1 MSSPPTPTFPNNGSF
16 CLAASTATLV
26 EPTERTP
33 LLKDP
38 QNGIGKT
45 ASTAQ
50 FDDEEEEAEG
60 EEVELIVPGEATF
73 SQTVSV

>member
-1 MSSPPTPTFPNNGSF
+1 MSSPPTPTFQNNGSF

-33 LLKDP
+33 LLKDL
-38 QNGIGKT
+38 QNGIGRPV
-45 ASTAQ
+45 STVQ

-60 EEVELIVPGEATF
+60 EEVDLIVPGEATF